1 LIYPFQN
8 GDFPSF
14 FLNVYQAGYVSI
26 VESVATSLAVGG
38 CRPGPAVL
46 GRQVEPEELEDAV
59 GAGRGKGMERTWDNL
74 K

>member
-1 LIYPFQN
+1 
-8 GDFPSF
+8 
-14 FLNVYQAGYVSI
+14 

-59 GAGRGKGMERTWDNL
+59 GAGRGEGREHGIILIKNGKLMAFTS
-74 K
+74 